1 MSTSVAELLPRVLR
15 ATALRSAIRP
25 ERFGPLATYPVRC
38 IKYDGPT
45 TRRLDQDVGIH
56 EECER

>member
-1 MSTSVAELLPRVLR
+1 VSTSVAELLPRVLR

-25 ERFGPLATYPVRC
+25 ARVGPVATSPVRC
-38 IKYDGPT
+38 IKCDGPT
-45 TRRLDQDVGIH
+45 TRRLDRDVGIH

>member
-25 ERFGPLATYPVRC
+25 ERLATYPVRC
-38 IKYDGPT
+38 IKCDGPT